1 MLSKLHWQK
10 RSNRKSQQSFEGHNL
25 SPPQPSPGM
34 STELKPEKPSANPPS
49 RRPGFLSRVRSQ
61 RFSTVNV
68 ASDPTYQ
75 GGSLW
80 KWLRVLLL
88 TRQRKR
94 QAHQCPTSDTHTISL
109 PSHCTTRP
117 RLSVRYEQLA
127 VQSRPAVPAVPA
139 SPESRAS
146 RIYTQ
151 GDPGN
156 AVLGGEN
163 LSAIW
168 NPGQLVPDSNSSIT
182 GEHQLGQ
189 LSRTVSA
196 MSVNGTESLSSES
209 GAPLD
214 RFMQRRLQRLN
225 TEQGFREQ
233 RQASQSQ
240 AQHSK
245 SSSLA
250 QADFHTQH
258 QQAQQQPQQQSL
270 QHHSDQPLPS
280 RIPAQVI
287 PSVPTSTATTPSS
300 SSASPHSHFRH
311 DTPQNPQNPQY
322 QPLRNFAKL
331 HDDGPIQLST
341 SPNKAP
347 PRQPSMASSNQSP
360 APTARDPSILSQQQ
374 AQQSKDVGRSTPQPQ
389 AEDLTE
395 DQVRQLLN
403 DHKELREKYQKVKKY
418 YFEKEDQVK
427 QLQNS
432 LAHQRIAQSR
442 TSLDDG
448 EYATRF
454 NRLDGLI
461 AQLSFSIRKSWKSVP
476 AWLTPAVNKDA
487 ISIGKQEMTAVGRAF
502 VSKWLVEDVFDRYF
516 HPDLD
521 LALSTQLKQMQN
533 NIRLFAPPASVH
545 EDEEFLTSKVVNW
558 RLTTLEAM
566 QDILRLPEAP
576 KHRSHM
582 TDLLKAQLR
591 TALEAH
597 LDNPPVSDLEGGV
610 HMICELAVA
619 MLGHLPQESRD
630 VTIEYFLPGSTVN
643 TDIMKIESGI
653 PALATSMADEKAE
666 RGSVNSELADSG
678 DRASTE
684 QGRRRNMLGAL
695 TGHKKAHPAQG
706 KLNGGSSTS
715 LAGKEDR
722 VRLAVGIAAH
732 VRERGIL
739 VKAPVFTAM

>member
-10 RSNRKSQQSFEGHNL
+10 RSNRKSQHSFEGHSL
-25 SPPQPSPGM
+25 SPQASPELQPEGAP
-34 STELKPEKPSANPPS
+34 ANPSS
-49 RRPGFLSRVRSQ
+49 RRAGFLSRVRSQ

-68 ASDPTYQ
+68 PPESSYQEVSSNPLPNKRHSYYQPAQPLYDTAEAQHPRASTPEHF
-75 GGSLW
+75 
-80 KWLRVLLL
+80 
-88 TRQRKR
+88 
-94 QAHQCPTSDTHTISL
+94 AP
-109 PSHCTTRP
+109 
-117 RLSVRYEQLA
+117 
-127 VQSRPAVPAVPA
+127 RPATYSQQAGIADSV
-139 SPESRAS
+139 SRS
-146 RIYTQ
+146 SSIYTE
-151 GDPGN
+151 GDAQVGRHS
-156 AVLGGEN
+156 
-163 LSAIW
+163 LSATW
-168 NPGQLVPDSNSSIT
+168 NPGQLVPDSNAT
-182 GEHQLGQ
+182 QQQQLEHL
-189 LSRTVSA
+189 
-196 MSVNGTESLSSES
+196 TESDSATMSINGADSVSSES
-209 GAPLD
+209 GPPLD

-233 RQASQSQ
+233 RQASLSSQ
-240 AQHSK
+240 HAQHSK
-245 SSSLA
+245 SSSLQ
-250 QADFHTQH
+250 QAEFHH
-258 QQAQQQPQQQSL
+258 QQPLQQQQQPPQRHQSL
-270 QHHSDQPLPS
+270 PDHPDQPLS
-280 RIPAQVI
+280 TRIPAQVI
-287 PSVPTSTATTPSS
+287 PSLPNSTATTPSS
-300 SSASPHSHFRH
+300 SSASPQSHFRH
-311 DTPQNPQNPQY
+311 DTPQQPQY

-331 HDDGPIQLST
+331 HDDGPIHLQT
-341 SPNKAP
+341 SSSLNKP
-347 PRQPSMASSNQSP
+347 SPRQPSMASSQSP

-374 AQQSKDVGRSTPQPQ
+374 TQQSKDVGRSTPQPN

-395 DQVRQLLN
+395 DQIRQLLS

-476 AWLTPAVNKDA
+476 TWLTPAVNKDA
-487 ISIGKQEMTAVGRAF
+487 ITIGKQEMTAVGRAF
-502 VSKWLVEDVFDRYF
+502 ISKWLVEDVFDRYF

-521 LALSTQLKQMQN
+521 LTLSTQLKQMQN

-545 EDEEFLTSKVVNW
+545 EDEEYLTSKVVNW

-566 QDILRLPEAP
+566 QDILRLPEASN
-576 KHRSHM
+576 HRSHL
-582 TDLLKAQLR
+582 TDLLKTQLR

-597 LDNPPVSDLEGGV
+597 LDNPPMSDLDGGV

-630 VTIEYFLPGSTVN
+630 VTIEYFLPGFALN
-643 TDIMKIESGI
+643 TDLMKLESGI
-653 PALATSMADEKAE
+653 PALTTSIAEEMTE
-666 RGSVNSELADSG
+666 RGSVNSELTDSN
-678 DRASTE
+678 DRLSTE
-684 QGRRRNMLGAL
+684 LPSRRRNMLSAF
-695 TGHKKAHPAQG
+695 TGHKKGHPAQG

-739 VKAPVFTAM
+739 VKAPVFTAV

>member
-1 MLSKLHWQK
+1 
-10 RSNRKSQQSFEGHNL
+10 
-25 SPPQPSPGM
+25 M
-34 STELKPEKPSANPPS
+34 STELQPEGSPANAPS

-61 RFSTVNV
+61 RFSTING
-68 ASDPTYQ
+68 P
-75 GGSLW
+75 
-80 KWLRVLLL
+80 
-88 TRQRKR
+88 
-94 QAHQCPTSDTHTISL
+94 
-109 PSHCTTRP
+109 
-117 RLSVRYEQLA
+117 
-127 VQSRPAVPAVPA
+127 
-139 SPESRAS
+139 PESPYQETSSTPVPKRHSYYQPAQPLYDTIEAQIPRAS
-146 RIYTQ
+146 TPEHFAPRPSTYSRQTEIADSASCSSSIYTE
-151 GDPGN
+151 GN
-156 AVLGGEN
+156 AQVGRDS
-163 LSAIW
+163 LSATW
-168 NPGQLVPDSNSSIT
+168 NPGQLVPDSTTTQQQLDHHLRQSDAASMSINGADSVSSD
-182 GEHQLGQ
+182 
-189 LSRTVSA
+189 
-196 MSVNGTESLSSES
+196 S

-233 RQASQSQ
+233 RQASLSSQ
-240 AQHSK
+240 HAQHSK
-245 SSSLA
+245 SSSL
-250 QADFHTQH
+250 QQSDFH
-258 QQAQQQPQQQSL
+258 QQPPLQQQQQQQQPPQRQQSL
-270 QHHSDQPLPS
+270 PDHPDQPLPA

-287 PSVPTSTATTPSS
+287 PSLPNSTATTPSS
-300 SSASPHSHFRH
+300 SSASPHSHLHFRH
-311 DTPQNPQNPQY
+311 DTPQQPQY

-331 HDDGPIQLST
+331 HDDGPIHLPT
-341 SPNKAP
+341 SKAS
-347 PRQPSMASSNQSP
+347 PRQPSMASSQSP

-395 DQVRQLLN
+395 DQIRQLLS

-476 AWLTPAVNKDA
+476 TWLAPAVNKDA

-502 VSKWLVEDVFDRYF
+502 ISKWLVEDVFDRYF
-516 HPDLD
+516 HPDID

-545 EDEEFLTSKVVNW
+545 EDEEYLTSKVVNW

-566 QDILRLPEAP
+566 QDILRLPEASN
-576 KHRSHM
+576 HRTHL
-582 TDLLKAQLR
+582 TDLLKTQLR
-591 TALEAH
+591 TALETH
-597 LDNPPVSDLEGGV
+597 LDNPPMSDLDGGV

-630 VTIEYFLPGSTVN
+630 VTIEYFLPGSALN
-643 TDIMKIESGI
+643 TEIMKIESGI
-653 PALATSMADEKAE
+653 PALTTSVADEMVE
-666 RGSVNSELADSG
+666 RGSVNSELADTN

-684 QGRRRNMLGAL
+684 LPSRRRNMLSAF
-695 TGHKKAHPAQG
+695 TGHKKGHPAQG

-739 VKAPVFTAM
+739 VKAPVFTAL

>member
-10 RSNRKSQQSFEGHNL
+10 RSNRKSQQSFEGHSL
-25 SPPQPSPGM
+25 SPQASPELQPEGA
-34 STELKPEKPSANPPS
+34 LANPSS
-49 RRPGFLSRVRSQ
+49 RRAGFLSRVRSQ
-61 RFSTVNV
+61 RFSTANV
-68 ASDPTYQ
+68 PPESSYQEVSSNPLPNKRHSYYQPAQPLYDTAEAQHPRASTPEHF
-75 GGSLW
+75 
-80 KWLRVLLL
+80 
-88 TRQRKR
+88 
-94 QAHQCPTSDTHTISL
+94 AP
-109 PSHCTTRP
+109 
-117 RLSVRYEQLA
+117 
-127 VQSRPAVPAVPA
+127 RPATYSQQSGIADSV
-139 SPESRAS
+139 SRS
-146 RIYTQ
+146 SSIYTE
-151 GDPGN
+151 GDAQVGRDS
-156 AVLGGEN
+156 
-163 LSAIW
+163 LSATW
-168 NPGQLVPDSNSSIT
+168 NPGQLVPDSNPT
-182 GEHQLGQ
+182 QQQQLEHL
-189 LSRTVSA
+189 
-196 MSVNGTESLSSES
+196 TESDSATMSINGADSVSSES
-209 GAPLD
+209 GPPLD

-233 RQASQSQ
+233 RQASLSSQ
-240 AQHSK
+240 HAQHSK
-245 SSSLA
+245 SSSLQ
-250 QADFHTQH
+250 QAEFHH
-258 QQAQQQPQQQSL
+258 QQPLQQQQQQQPPQRHQSL
-270 QHHSDQPLPS
+270 PDHPDQPLPT

-287 PSVPTSTATTPSS
+287 PSLPNSTATTPSS
-300 SSASPHSHFRH
+300 SSASPQSHFRH
-311 DTPQNPQNPQY
+311 DTPQQPQY

-331 HDDGPIQLST
+331 HDDGPIHLQT
-341 SPNKAP
+341 SSSLNKP
-347 PRQPSMASSNQSP
+347 SPRQPSMASSQSP

-374 AQQSKDVGRSTPQPQ
+374 TQQSKDVGRSTPQPN

-395 DQVRQLLN
+395 DQIRQLLS

-476 AWLTPAVNKDA
+476 TWLTPAVNKDA
-487 ISIGKQEMTAVGRAF
+487 ITIGKQEMTAVGRAF
-502 VSKWLVEDVFDRYF
+502 ISKWLVEDVFDRYF

-521 LALSTQLKQMQN
+521 LTLSTQLKQMQN

-545 EDEEFLTSKVVNW
+545 EDEEYLTSKVVNW

-566 QDILRLPEAP
+566 QDILRLPEASN
-576 KHRSHM
+576 HRSHL
-582 TDLLKAQLR
+582 TDLLKTQLR

-597 LDNPPVSDLEGGV
+597 LDNPPMSDLDGGV

-630 VTIEYFLPGSTVN
+630 VTIEYFLPGFALN
-643 TDIMKIESGI
+643 TDLMKLESGI
-653 PALATSMADEKAE
+653 PALTTSIAEEMME
-666 RGSVNSELADSG
+666 RGSVNSELTDSN
-678 DRASTE
+678 DRLSTE
-684 QGRRRNMLGAL
+684 LPSRRRNMLSAF
-695 TGHKKAHPAQG
+695 TGHKKGHPAQG

-739 VKAPVFTAM
+739 VKAPVFTAV

>member
-1 MLSKLHWQK
+1 
-10 RSNRKSQQSFEGHNL
+10 
-25 SPPQPSPGM
+25 
-34 STELKPEKPSANPPS
+34 
-49 RRPGFLSRVRSQ
+49 
-61 RFSTVNV
+61 
-68 ASDPTYQ
+68 
-75 GGSLW
+75 
-80 KWLRVLLL
+80 
-88 TRQRKR
+88 
-94 QAHQCPTSDTHTISL
+94 
-109 PSHCTTRP
+109 
-117 RLSVRYEQLA
+117 
-127 VQSRPAVPAVPA
+127 
-139 SPESRAS
+139 
-146 RIYTQ
+146 
-151 GDPGN
+151 
-156 AVLGGEN
+156 
-163 LSAIW
+163 
-168 NPGQLVPDSNSSIT
+168 
-182 GEHQLGQ
+182 
-189 LSRTVSA
+189 
-196 MSVNGTESLSSES
+196 MSVNGADSLSSDS
-209 GAPLD
+209 GPTMND

-240 AQHSK
+240 AQAQAQHSK
-245 SSSLA
+245 SLSLA
-250 QADFHTQH
+250 QADFHH
-258 QQAQQQPQQQSL
+258 QQAQQQQSIL
-270 QHHSDQPLPS
+270 HHSDQPLPS
-280 RIPAQVI
+280 RIPSQVI
-287 PSVPTSTATTPSS
+287 PSVPASTATTPSS

-311 DTPQNPQNPQY
+311 DTPQQPQY

-331 HDDGPIQLST
+331 HDDGPIHLST
-341 SPNKAP
+341 SPSKAT

-374 AQQSKDVGRSTPQPQ
+374 PQQSKDVGRSTPQPQ

-395 DQVRQLLN
+395 DQIRQLLN

-476 AWLTPAVNKDA
+476 TWLTPAVNKDA

-502 VSKWLVEDVFDRYF
+502 ISKWLVEDVFDRYF

-545 EDEEFLTSKVVNW
+545 EDEEYLTSKVVNW

-566 QDILRLPEAP
+566 QDILRLPEAQN
-576 KHRSHM
+576 HRSHM
-582 TDLLKAQLR
+582 TDLLKTQLS
-591 TALEAH
+591 TALESH
-597 LDNPPVSDLEGGV
+597 LDNPPMSDLEGGV

-630 VTIEYFLPGSTVN
+630 VQIEYFLPGSAVN
-643 TDIMKIESGI
+643 VDIMKIESGI
-653 PALATSMADEKAE
+653 PALATSLADEMAE
-666 RGSVNSELADSG
+666 RGSVNSELTDSG

-684 QGRRRNMLGAL
+684 LNPRRRMLNVL
-695 TGHKKAHPAQG
+695 TSHKKGHPAQG

-739 VKAPVFTAM
+739 VKAPIFTAL

>member
-10 RSNRKSQQSFEGHNL
+10 RTNRKSQQSFEGHSL
-25 SPPQPSPGM
+25 SPQPSPGTYT
-34 STELKPEKPSANPPS
+34 SLSSYSLKEHLQVHLLDGLDSSLEYAVSDS
-49 RRPGFLSRVRSQ
+49 RRSICQ
-61 RFSTVNV
+61 
-68 ASDPTYQ
+68 PTHHIKPAQPLY
-75 GGSLW
+75 
-80 KWLRVLLL
+80 
-88 TRQRKR
+88 
-94 QAHQCPTSDTHTISL
+94 DTAEAQ
-109 PSHCTTRP
+109 RP
-117 RLSVRYEQLA
+117 RSATPERFAPAPRANQ
-127 VQSRPAVPAVPA
+127 QSATAA
-139 SPESRAS
+139 DSAS
-146 RIYTQ
+146 RSSSIYTS
-151 GDPGN
+151 GN
-156 AVLGGEN
+156 VGGES
-163 LSAIW
+163 LTGIW
-168 NPGQLVPDSNSSIT
+168 NPGQLVPDGSPS
-182 GEHQLGQ
+182 EQFED
-189 LSRTVSA
+189 LSQTISG
-196 MSVNGTESLSSES
+196 MSVNGADSLSSDS
-209 GAPLD
+209 GPTMND

-240 AQHSK
+240 AQAQAQHSK
-245 SSSLA
+245 SLSLA
-250 QADFHTQH
+250 QADFHH
-258 QQAQQQPQQQSL
+258 QQAQQQQSIL
-270 QHHSDQPLPS
+270 HHSDQPLPS
-280 RIPAQVI
+280 RIPSQVI
-287 PSVPTSTATTPSS
+287 PSVPASTATTPSS

-311 DTPQNPQNPQY
+311 DTPQQPQY

-331 HDDGPIQLST
+331 HDDGPIHLST
-341 SPNKAP
+341 SPSKAT

-374 AQQSKDVGRSTPQPQ
+374 PQQSKDVGRSTPQPQ

-395 DQVRQLLN
+395 DQIRQLLN

-476 AWLTPAVNKDA
+476 TWLTPAVNKDA

-502 VSKWLVEDVFDRYF
+502 ISKWLVEDVFDRYF

-545 EDEEFLTSKVVNW
+545 EDEEYLTSKVVNW

-566 QDILRLPEAP
+566 QDILRLPEAQN
-576 KHRSHM
+576 HRSHM
-582 TDLLKAQLR
+582 TDLLKTQLS
-591 TALEAH
+591 TALESH
-597 LDNPPVSDLEGGV
+597 LDNPPMSDLEGGV

-630 VTIEYFLPGSTVN
+630 VQIEYFLPGSAVN
-643 TDIMKIESGI
+643 VDIMKIESGI
-653 PALATSMADEKAE
+653 PALATSLADEMAE
-666 RGSVNSELADSG
+666 RGSVNSELTDSG

-684 QGRRRNMLGAL
+684 LNPRRRMLNVL
-695 TGHKKAHPAQG
+695 TSHKKGHPAQG

-739 VKAPVFTAM
+739 VKAPIFTAM

>member
-10 RSNRKSQQSFEGHNL
+10 RTNRKSQQSFEGHSL
-25 SPPQPSPGM
+25 SPQPSP
-34 STELKPEKPSANPPS
+34 ELQLEGASASPPS

-61 RFSTVNV
+61 RFSTVNLPANSSHQE
-68 ASDPTYQ
+68 ASSNPVPKRHSYYQ
-75 GGSLW
+75 PAQPLY
-80 KWLRVLLL
+80 
-88 TRQRKR
+88 
-94 QAHQCPTSDTHTISL
+94 DTAEAQ
-109 PSHCTTRP
+109 RP
-117 RLSVRYEQLA
+117 RSATPERFAPAPRANQQSVTA
-127 VQSRPAVPAVPA
+127 ADS
-139 SPESRAS
+139 AS
-146 RIYTQ
+146 RSSSIYTS
-151 GDPGN
+151 GN
-156 AVLGGEN
+156 VGGES
-163 LSAIW
+163 LTGIW
-168 NPGQLVPDSNSSIT
+168 NPGQLVPDGSPS
-182 GEHQLGQ
+182 EQFED
-189 LSRTVSA
+189 LSQTISG
-196 MSVNGTESLSSES
+196 MSVNGADSLSSDS
-209 GAPLD
+209 GPTMND

-240 AQHSK
+240 AQAQAQHSK
-245 SSSLA
+245 SLSLA
-250 QADFHTQH
+250 QADFHH
-258 QQAQQQPQQQSL
+258 QQAQQQQSIL
-270 QHHSDQPLPS
+270 HHSDQPLPS
-280 RIPAQVI
+280 RIPSQVI
-287 PSVPTSTATTPSS
+287 PSVPASTATTPSS

-311 DTPQNPQNPQY
+311 DTPQQPQY

-331 HDDGPIQLST
+331 HDDGPIHLST
-341 SPNKAP
+341 SPSKAT

-374 AQQSKDVGRSTPQPQ
+374 PQQSKDVGRSTPQPQ

-395 DQVRQLLN
+395 DQIRQLLN

-476 AWLTPAVNKDA
+476 TWLTPAVNKDA

-502 VSKWLVEDVFDRYF
+502 ISKWLVEDVFDRYF

-545 EDEEFLTSKVVNW
+545 EDEEYLTSKVVNW

-566 QDILRLPEAP
+566 QDILRLPEAQN
-576 KHRSHM
+576 HRSHM
-582 TDLLKAQLR
+582 TDLLKTQLS
-591 TALEAH
+591 TALESH
-597 LDNPPVSDLEGGV
+597 LDNPPTSDLEGGV

-630 VTIEYFLPGSTVN
+630 VQIEYFLPGSAVN
-643 TDIMKIESGI
+643 VDIMKIESGI
-653 PALATSMADEKAE
+653 PALATSLADEMAE
-666 RGSVNSELADSG
+666 RGSVNSELTDSG

-684 QGRRRNMLGAL
+684 LNPRRRMLSVL
-695 TGHKKAHPAQG
+695 TSHKKGHPAQG

-739 VKAPVFTAM
+739 VKAPIFTAM

>member
-25 SPPQPSPGM
+25 SPPQPSP
-34 STELKPEKPSANPPS
+34 ELKPEKPSANPPS

-61 RFSTVNV
+61 RFSTVNA

-75 GGSLW
+75 EASSTP
-80 KWLRVLLL
+80 VPN
-88 TRQRKR
+88 KR
-94 QAHQCPTSDTHTISL
+94 HSYYQPAQPLYDTAEAQ
-109 PSHCTTRP
+109 RP
-117 RLSVRYEQLA
+117 RSSTPEHFAPRP
-127 VQSRPAVPAVPA
+127 VQSRPAVPAA
-139 SPESRAS
+139 PESRAS
-146 RIYTQ
+146 SIYTQ
-151 GDPGN
+151 GNPGN
-156 AVLGGEN
+156 ASLGGEN

-182 GEHQLGQ
+182 GEQ

-287 PSVPTSTATTPSS
+287 PSVPNSTATTPSS
-300 SSASPHSHFRH
+300 SSASPHSHSHFRH
-311 DTPQNPQNPQY
+311 DTPQNPQY

-341 SPNKAP
+341 SPNTAP

-476 AWLTPAVNKDA
+476 VWLTPAVNKDA

-684 QGRRRNMLGAL
+684 QGRRRNMLSAL
-695 TGHKKAHPAQG
+695 TGHKKGHAAQG

>member
-1 MLSKLHWQK
+1 
-10 RSNRKSQQSFEGHNL
+10 
-25 SPPQPSPGM
+25 
-34 STELKPEKPSANPPS
+34 
-49 RRPGFLSRVRSQ
+49 
-61 RFSTVNV
+61 
-68 ASDPTYQ
+68 
-75 GGSLW
+75 
-80 KWLRVLLL
+80 
-88 TRQRKR
+88 
-94 QAHQCPTSDTHTISL
+94 
-109 PSHCTTRP
+109 
-117 RLSVRYEQLA
+117 
-127 VQSRPAVPAVPA
+127 
-139 SPESRAS
+139 
-146 RIYTQ
+146 
-151 GDPGN
+151 
-156 AVLGGEN
+156 
-163 LSAIW
+163 
-168 NPGQLVPDSNSSIT
+168 
-182 GEHQLGQ
+182 
-189 LSRTVSA
+189 
-196 MSVNGTESLSSES
+196 MSVNGADSLSSDS
-209 GAPLD
+209 GPTMND

-240 AQHSK
+240 AQAQAQHSK
-245 SSSLA
+245 SLSLA
-250 QADFHTQH
+250 QADFHH
-258 QQAQQQPQQQSL
+258 QQAQQQQSIL
-270 QHHSDQPLPS
+270 HHSDQPLPS
-280 RIPAQVI
+280 RIPSQVI
-287 PSVPTSTATTPSS
+287 PSVPASTATTPSS

-311 DTPQNPQNPQY
+311 DTPQQPQY

-331 HDDGPIQLST
+331 HDDGPIHLST
-341 SPNKAP
+341 SPSKAT

-374 AQQSKDVGRSTPQPQ
+374 PQQSKDVGRSTPQPQ

-395 DQVRQLLN
+395 DQIRQLLN

-476 AWLTPAVNKDA
+476 TWLTPAVNKDA

-502 VSKWLVEDVFDRYF
+502 ISKWLVEDVFDRYF

-533 NIRLFAPPASVH
+533 NIRLFAPPPSVH
-545 EDEEFLTSKVVNW
+545 EDEEYLTSKVVNW

-566 QDILRLPEAP
+566 QDILRLPEAQN
-576 KHRSHM
+576 HRSHM
-582 TDLLKAQLR
+582 TDLLKTQLS
-591 TALEAH
+591 TALESH
-597 LDNPPVSDLEGGV
+597 LDNPPMSDLEGGV

-630 VTIEYFLPGSTVN
+630 VQIEYFLPGSAVN
-643 TDIMKIESGI
+643 VDIMKIESGI
-653 PALATSMADEKAE
+653 PALATSLADDMAE
-666 RGSVNSELADSG
+666 RGSVNSELTDSG

-684 QGRRRNMLGAL
+684 LNPRRRMLNVL
-695 TGHKKAHPAQG
+695 TSHKKGHPAQG

-739 VKAPVFTAM
+739 VKAPIFTAM

>member
-25 SPPQPSPGM
+25 SPQASPELQPEGAI
-34 STELKPEKPSANPPS
+34 ANPSS

-61 RFSTVNV
+61 RFSTAANV
-68 ASDPTYQ
+68 APESSYQ
-75 GGSLW
+75 GEIS
-80 KWLRVLLL
+80 
-88 TRQRKR
+88 RKLVEKIIFDR
-94 QAHQCPTSDTHTISL
+94 ASEASSNPVPNKRHSYYQPAQPLYDTTEAQH
-109 PSHCTTRP
+109 P
-117 RLSVRYEQLA
+117 RASTPEHFA
-127 VQSRPAVPAVPA
+127 PRPATYSQQAEIADSV
-139 SPESRAS
+139 SRS
-146 RIYTQ
+146 SSIYTE
-151 GDPGN
+151 GN
-156 AVLGGEN
+156 AQVGRDS
-163 LSAIW
+163 LSATW
-168 NPGQLVPDSNSSIT
+168 NPGQLVPDSNAT
-182 GEHQLGQ
+182 QQQQLEHL
-189 LSRTVSA
+189 
-196 MSVNGTESLSSES
+196 TESDSATMSINGADSVSSES
-209 GAPLD
+209 GPPLD

-233 RQASQSQ
+233 RQASLSSQQ

-245 SSSLA
+245 SSSLQ
-250 QADFHTQH
+250 QAEFHH
-258 QQAQQQPQQQSL
+258 QQPAQQQQPPQRHQSL
-270 QHHSDQPLPS
+270 PDHPDQPLPT

-287 PSVPTSTATTPSS
+287 PSVPNSTATTPSS

-311 DTPQNPQNPQY
+311 DTPQQPQY

-331 HDDGPIQLST
+331 HDDGPIHLQT
-341 SPNKAP
+341 SSSLNKAS
-347 PRQPSMASSNQSP
+347 PRQPSMASSQSP

-374 AQQSKDVGRSTPQPQ
+374 TQQSKDVGRSTPQPN

-395 DQVRQLLN
+395 DQIRQLLS

-476 AWLTPAVNKDA
+476 TWLTPAVNKDA
-487 ISIGKQEMTAVGRAF
+487 IAIGKQEMTAVGRAF
-502 VSKWLVEDVFDRYF
+502 ISKWLVEDVFDRYF

-545 EDEEFLTSKVVNW
+545 EDEEYLTSKVVNW

-566 QDILRLPEAP
+566 QDILRLPEASN
-576 KHRSHM
+576 HRSHL
-582 TDLLKAQLR
+582 TDLLKTQLR

-597 LDNPPVSDLEGGV
+597 LDNPPMSDLDGGV

-630 VTIEYFLPGSTVN
+630 VTIEYFLPGSALN
-643 TDIMKIESGI
+643 TDLMKLESGI
-653 PALATSMADEKAE
+653 PALTTSIAEEMTE
-666 RGSVNSELADSG
+666 RGSVNSELTDSN

-684 QGRRRNMLGAL
+684 LPSRRRNMLSAF
-695 TGHKKAHPAQG
+695 TGHKKGHPAQG

-739 VKAPVFTAM
+739 VKAPVFTAV